1 MFLLYMY
8 YFSLGPSPTLK
19 TKQAFAD
26 VMPWFNTTVGLNA
39 SEDELENGFK
49 NHEND
54 DEPDAMGW
62 FGIPFGK

>member
-1 MFLLYMY
+1 MY
-8 YFSLGPSPTLK
+8 YFILGPSPTLT

-39 SEDELENGFK
+39 SVDELENDFK
-49 NHEND
+49 NDEND